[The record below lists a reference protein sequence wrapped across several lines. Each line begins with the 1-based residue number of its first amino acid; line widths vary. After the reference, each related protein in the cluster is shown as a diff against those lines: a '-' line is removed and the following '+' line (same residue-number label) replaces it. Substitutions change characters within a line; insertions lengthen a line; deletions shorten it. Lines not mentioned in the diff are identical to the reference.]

1 MGSVWPLSGETW
13 WIPCDIV
20 FSSTE
25 SVSRSLASIHH
36 LSKFHKSKL
45 TMYLWLKLRSLF
57 SFGRSKSKREIE
69 YRVEN
74 RKGTWLRRNVVKNKA
89 VEFFSDHLDLN
100 GLICKNRCFV
110 LKKEWLIQLVSRE
123 KVRLPFMVLW
133 FQDPTS
139 WATEQESNGAQESNV
154 FFFLRFSN
162 TAQERNRVLF
172 FSFWDFKV
180 WNHNG

>member
-13 WIPCDIV
+13 WIRCDIV

-36 LSKFHKSKL
+36 LSKFHKSKNHPTSEL

-123 KVRLPFMVLW
+123 KVRLPFMVLD
-133 FQDPTS
+133 FQDPNS
-139 WATEQESNGAQESNV
+139 WAIKQESNGAQE
-154 FFFLRFSN
+154 
-162 TAQERNRVLF
+162 TAMERNRVTF
-172 FSFWDFKV
+172 FSFWDLAIERREE
-180 WNHNG
+180 